1 MCVKQVLIWLEVRK
15 DFDNAFVSTITV
27 HDRSLGEERHTI
39 PSWTDFV
46 PSILDYMWTH
56 SLHAD
61 ESTFFELQQCS
72 SVGLRT
78 FRIDADW
85 VERLIFLNCV
95 LSVDDLLDL
104 MVPILR
110 CASSSD
116 EYAVSEPNHGV

>member
-1 MCVKQVLIWLEVRK
+1 
-15 DFDNAFVSTITV
+15 
-27 HDRSLGEERHTI
+27 
-39 PSWTDFV
+39 
-46 PSILDYMWTH
+46 MWTH